1 MKRYDMIVIG
11 AGSAGLVAATT
22 AQRLGA
28 RTALVEHRKIGG
40 ECLHSGCV
48 PSKALVHAARVYH
61 EMLHADRLGLP
72 RVTSPVQFSQVM
84 EHVGA
89 VVESIYEHENP
100 EVFRRMGIDV
110 YEAAASFESPDT
122 VRVGDEIWVSS
133 VPWSAR
139 DQVRSSRLSRILRYA
154 LPDERER
161 LGDPRSSP
169 IDPLRRCRPDL
180 RGVGAGTDP
189 IRARVTLVEMLDRV
203 LPNEDED
210 TSDTIRTLLE
220 RAGVRHSPRGIETDA
235 QLRTSAP
242 RSYACGDVVGPL
254 RFTHT
259 AGYQADVAIRNALSN
274 GAASQDLSVIP
285 WVTISDPEC
294 ARVGLT
300 EREAR
305 AAHGQVQVLRVG
317 LDRVDRPR
325 TEGRTE
331 GFLKVVL
338 DASDRIV
345 GAHAVAPHA
354 GEFIHELALA
364 MRHGL
369 GIGAIASTIHAYPTY
384 AELVRKRPSATC
396 APASRRAE
404 HDRDLGHR
412 PDARR
417 GVRD

>member
-1 MKRYDMIVIG
+1 MPYLTNENVWAIRD
-11 AGSAGLVAATT
+11 
-22 AQRLGA
+22 
-28 RTALVEHRKIGG
+28 
-40 ECLHSGCV
+40 
-48 PSKALVHAARVYH
+48 
-61 EMLHADRLGLP
+61 LP
-72 RVTSPVQFSQVM
+72 Q
-84 EHVGA
+84 
-89 VVESIYEHENP
+89 SIL
-100 EVFRRMGIDV
+100 F
-110 YEAAASFESPDT
+110 
-122 VRVGDEIWVSS
+122 
-133 VPWSAR
+133 
-139 DQVRSSRLSRILRYA
+139 
-154 LPDERER
+154 
-161 LGDPRSSP
+161 
-169 IDPLRRCRPDL
+169 
-180 RGVGAGTDP
+180 VGAGP
-189 IRARVTLVEMLDRV
+189 ISVELGQALTRFGARVTLVEMLDRV

-285 WVTISDPEC
+285 WVTFSDPEC

-317 LDRVDRPR
+317 LDSVDRPR

-331 GFLKVVL
+331 GFLTVVL